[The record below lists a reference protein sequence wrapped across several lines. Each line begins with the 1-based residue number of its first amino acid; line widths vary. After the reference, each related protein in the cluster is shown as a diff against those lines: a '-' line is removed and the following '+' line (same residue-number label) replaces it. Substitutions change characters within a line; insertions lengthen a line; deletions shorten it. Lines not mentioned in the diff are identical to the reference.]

1 MKVSAGFTLLELMV
15 VITIVAVLMALGV
28 PSYRYVTNSNRVS
41 AEVNALLGDLQFARS
56 EAIKEGAT
64 VTVCPTSN
72 PPATSPVCDAAS
84 SEWDQGWIVTSPT
97 VTPNVLRVQ
106 QAFANTGDRF
116 LSSGNQKSITFDR
129 NGFANA
135 TPALTNAGAT
145 IVLKTTPATAT
156 STAWTRCVEIQRGG
170 MIGTAR
176 YKQDAVCQ

>member
-15 VITIVAVLMALGV
+15 VITIVAILMALGV
-28 PSYRYVTNSNRVS
+28 PSYRYVTNSNRMS
-41 AEVNALLGDLQFARS
+41 GEVNALLGDLQFARS

-72 PPATSPVCDAAS
+72 PSATPPICNAGS
-84 SEWDQGWIVTSPT
+84 SEWDKGWIVTSPT
-97 VTPNVLRVQ
+97 VTPNVLRIQ
-106 QAFANTGDRF
+106 QAFANTSDSF
-116 LSSGNQKSITFDR
+116 QSVGNQTSITFDR

-145 IVLKTTPATAT
+145 IMLKTMPATA
-156 STAWTRCVEIQRGG
+156 SSPAWTRCVEIQRGG

-176 YKQDAVCQ
+176 YKQDLICQ